1 MGQAVTMRDAIVA
14 AVQTGCNT
22 GIGIEDRC
30 RFPECLCALSI
41 EYMATIRAFLE
52 AAREPSAQIQTLG
65 EQEMWQSVFDYTI
78 ANFNAAAKDFAK

>member
-1 MGQAVTMRDAIVA
+1 MGRAMTMRDAIVA

-52 AAREPSAQIQTLG
+52 AQG
-65 EQEMWQSVFDYTI
+65 ERADYI
-78 ANFNAAAKDFAK
+78 LEDFNAAAKELAK